1 MIQNMKY
8 EMKKYVLTKNN
19 LLFFVILSL
28 FSIGILFWNE
38 GSYINDKNTRQRFF
52 EKIEK
57 MNFSAADK
65 QELKQERDRVKQE
78 IYEDDL
84 VTPKK
89 DEMKKPGEYAD
100 TKLDDYCLLDEVLSC
115 IDLVEKRNQNTAF
128 LSDHDQG
135 WNEKYQREN
144 NQDLVDQKK
153 LGLFVGNMSFGV
165 TACFLVIFLLC
176 SSFSMEYEVH
186 VRPVLCV
193 TKIGEDR
200 IGLAKI
206 SCGVFLTLVANVFY
220 SGLYCLCQFLF
231 LGMRIQDW
239 KQPLFYVDGCEI
251 CASGMTMQSY
261 FIKQFLVS
269 VIISILIALFTMLLS
284 KRLRKGVL
292 SLITVF
298 IVFMIAFLPDL
309 LNDVVYSSKYII
321 QMKDWYFISEPEF
334 YRLLQTEK
342 ICNPVSLLRFQYYA
356 EQPRYLQISNYQYPV
371 EVFPVLTALV
381 LIVILGAVILK
392 RGDKSDSL

>member
-1 MIQNMKY
+1 
-8 EMKKYVLTKNN
+8 MKKQGK
-19 LLFFVILSL
+19 
-28 FSIGILFWNE
+28 
-38 GSYINDKNTRQRFF
+38 
-52 EKIEK
+52 
-57 MNFSAADK
+57 
-65 QELKQERDRVKQE
+65 
-78 IYEDDL
+78 
-84 VTPKK
+84 
-89 DEMKKPGEYAD
+89 YAD

-115 IDLVEKRNQNTAF
+115 IDLVEKRNQNMAF
-128 LSDHDQG
+128 LSNHEQG
-135 WNEKYQREN
+135 WNGKYRKEN
-144 NQDLVDQKK
+144 NQALVDQKK

-206 SCGVFLTLVANVFY
+206 SGGVFLALVANVFY

-231 LGMRIQDW
+231 LGMKIQDW

-251 CASGMTMQSY
+251 CASGMTIQSY
-261 FIKQFLVS
+261 FIKQFMAS

-284 KRLRKGVL
+284 KLVRKGIL
-292 SLITVF
+292 SLITAF
-298 IVFMIAFLPDL
+298 IVFFIAFLPDL

-321 QMKDWYFISEPEF
+321 QMKDWYFISEPDF
-334 YRLLQTEK
+334 YRFLQMEK

-356 EQPRYLQISNYQYPV
+356 EQPRYLQILNYQYP
-371 EVFPVLTALV
+371 EEIFPVLTALV
-381 LIVILGAVILK
+381 LIVILGAVTLRK
-392 RGDKSDSL
+392 GDKGDSL

>member
-8 EMKKYVLTKNN
+8 EMKKYIFTRNN

-28 FSIGILFWNE
+28 LSIGILFWNE
-38 GSYINDKNTRQRFF
+38 GSYINDKNSRQRFF
-52 EKIEK
+52 EKIERI
-57 MNFSAADK
+57 NFSAEDK
-65 QELKQERDRVKQE
+65 QKIKQERDKVKKE
-78 IYEDDL
+78 IYKDDF

-89 DEMKKPGEYAD
+89 DEMKKQGKYAD

-115 IDLVEKRNQNTAF
+115 IDLMEKRNRNMAF

-135 WNEKYQREN
+135 WNGKYRKEN
-144 NQDLVDQKK
+144 NQALVDQKK
-153 LGLFVGNMSFGV
+153 LGLFVDNMSFGV

-193 TKIGEDR
+193 TKIGEGR
-200 IGLAKI
+200 LGLAKI
-206 SCGVFLTLVANVFY
+206 SCGVLLALVANVFY
-220 SGLYCLCQFLF
+220 SGVYCLCQFLF
-231 LGMRIQDW
+231 LGMKIQDW

-251 CASGMTMQSY
+251 CASGMTIQSY
-261 FIKQFLVS
+261 FIKQFMAS
-269 VIISILIALFTMLLS
+269 VIISVLIALFTMLLS
-284 KRLRKGVL
+284 KLLRKGIL
-292 SLITVF
+292 SLITAF
-298 IVFMIAFLPDL
+298 IVFFIAFLPDL

-321 QMKDWYFISEPEF
+321 QMKDWYFISEPDF
-334 YRLLQTEK
+334 YRLLQMEK

-371 EVFPVLTALV
+371 EIFPVLTALV
-381 LIVILGAVILK
+381 VIVILGAVILK
-392 RGDKSDSL
+392 RGGKSDSL